1 MSIELKTELFRLQI
15 FAINLSTKSRYDLIW
30 IKLNKALEFV
40 MFEQLNDIE
49 NLTKNSFKS
58 QFQFETRKCCS
69 KMFVCIEC
77 IKNINCILF
86 QLQLNP
92 AVIPSEMHLKWKK
105 WECEIDIPNPICHE
119 PLFWNNRKG
128 RIWD

>member
-69 KMFVCIEC
+69 KNVC
-77 IKNINCILF
+77 
-86 QLQLNP
+86 
-92 AVIPSEMHLKWKK
+92 MH
-105 WECEIDIPNPICHE
+105 
-119 PLFWNNRKG
+119 RMY
-128 RIWD
+128 